1 MKPKRIGQPSKFRRA
16 ARTATNHRKL
26 ATVQIMNNFD
36 DRNVLIEDVI
46 DAFNFETVHVAM
58 TALDWQWQT
67 TAGNGHEVPSITR
80 LKAMARHLLRESINN
95 KVVAS
100 GGFEARYFPKVD
112 DEPEQFTLQFIL
124 ASADSDHD

>member
-16 ARTATNHRKL
+16 AWTATN
-26 ATVQIMNNFD
+26 QMNKFD

-46 DAFNFETVHVAM
+46 DAFNFEKVHIAM

-67 TAGNGHEVPSITR
+67 TTGNGHELPSITR
-80 LKAMARHLLRESINN
+80 LKALARHLLRESINN

-124 ASADSDHD
+124 ASADSDHVLRLRP